1 MPEIAAACLVL
12 TALLAY
18 LKHRFIGL
26 PITIGA
32 MMAALMRP
40 NPDNCANFIIA
51 TGNERGLAA
60 SRSAKSRLGRRWLRR
75 ERNVVLT
82 VRFGEVPWVGVDDR
96 ARVEA
101 LGHGFW
107 RVSLNFGF
115 MDTPDVPKALRLCEA
130 QGLAIPLF
138 ETSYFL
144 SRETIVPTPG
154 AGMAQWR
161 EKLFAAM
168 SRNAGS
174 VVEYFRLPD
183 NAVVEL
189 GTRVQI

>member
-1 MPEIAAACLVL
+1 MPRPSSERAAGPRLSSS
-12 TALLAY
+12 T
-18 LKHRFIGL
+18 RW
-26 PITIGA
+26 
-32 MMAALMRP
+32 
-40 NPDNCANFIIA
+40 
-51 TGNERGLAA
+51 
-60 SRSAKSRLGRRWLRR
+60 RS
-75 ERNVVLT
+75 
-82 VRFGEVPWVGVDDR
+82 
-96 ARVEA
+96 
-101 LGHGFW
+101 
-107 RVSLNFGF
+107 
-115 MDTPDVPKALRLCEA
+115 